1 MGLLLVAVWAWLHH
15 HPAVA
20 VNAIPLDVL
29 RYIEGIAAVPI
40 FMLIVAIAWSR
51 SQLPRQRHVAG
62 MAVVIGVIYYLQG
75 GLWMLQTTPSA
86 AMGRT
91 PSVAG
96 GIVLQSHD
104 YSCVPAACATACNM
118 LGVPTSEA
126 AMTDL
131 THTRAGSGATLIRA
145 MAGLQQRLAN
155 TRFAVALIETDY
167 EALRN
172 MPTPMLTSLRFEPTQ
187 RHMVVIQRI
196 EGDAVW
202 VADPQIGQMYY
213 SKDEFLRY
221 FNGQVLVFE

>member
-1 MGLLLVAVWAWLHH
+1 
-15 HPAVA
+15 
-20 VNAIPLDVL
+20 
-29 RYIEGIAAVPI
+29 
-40 FMLIVAIAWSR
+40 
-51 SQLPRQRHVAG
+51 
-62 MAVVIGVIYYLQG
+62 
-75 GLWMLQTTPSA
+75 
-86 AMGRT
+86 
-91 PSVAG
+91 
-96 GIVLQSHD
+96 
-104 YSCVPAACATACNM
+104 M